1 MKKAFA
7 AVIIAAALAA
17 SFAAGCRA
25 AMLNAQPVGPSTD
38 AQGRPGYV
46 ISYRYGPAWFN
57 ELYD

>member
-1 MKKAFA
+1 MKKAIA

-17 SFAAGCRA
+17 SFAAGCIVTMHA
-25 AMLNAQPVGPSTD
+25 AQPVGPSTD

-46 ISYRYGPAWFN
+46 ISYRYGPIWFN

>member
-7 AVIIAAALAA
+7 AVIIAAAL
-17 SFAAGCRA
+17 SFAAGCRVT
-25 AMLNAQPVGPSTD
+25 MLAAQPVAPSTD

-46 ISYRYGPAWFN
+46 VSYRYGPIWFN

>member
-25 AMLNAQPVGPSTD
+25 AMLSACLVSTSNSARLHPS
-38 AQGRPGYV
+38 YV
-46 ISYRYGPAWFN
+46 ISYRFGPLWFN
-57 ELYD
+57 EI